1 VTTRVVVG
9 RVARVHG
16 LRGEVAV
23 ELRTDEPERRFAVG
37 VRMLA
42 ESPPPGRPGDAA
54 RTATLTVAGTRWH
67 QQRLL
72 VTFEEVTDP
81 AAAETLRG
89 VLLVADVDPDERPDD
104 AEEFY
109 DHQIVGLRVGT
120 TDGDDVGDVAAVV
133 HTGAQDLLVVRR
145 DDGGEALVPFVAALV
160 PRVDLDAGI
169 VEVADRPGL
178 LFPDREDR

>member
-37 VRMLA
+37 VRLLT
-42 ESPPPGRPGDAA
+42 EDPPDRPGDAA
-54 RTATLTVAGTRWH
+54 RTTALTVAGTRWH

-72 VTFEEVTDP
+72 VWFEEVTDP

-89 VLLVADVDPDERPDD
+89 VLLVADVDPGARPDD

-109 DHQIVGLRVGT
+109 DHQLVGLRVGT

-145 DDGGEALVPFVAALV
+145 DDGGEAMVPFVSALV
-160 PRVDLDAGI
+160 PRVDLDAGT

-178 LFPDREDR
+178 LFPDREDG